1 MGVGDLRFALES
13 SIFCEMIQSVGIKG
27 CARVEE
33 DDRREER
40 EWGLLAM
47 VGIDRRYLQ
56 MCGPPTRNLSS
67 LAA

>member
-1 MGVGDLRFALES
+1 
-13 SIFCEMIQSVGIKG
+13 MIQSVGIKG
-27 CARVEE
+27 CARAEE

-40 EWGLLAM
+40 GRGLLAM

-67 LAA
+67 LVARFEERWGGE